1 VKKDYIKD
9 RAIESGE
16 ILGHEYFI
24 LLSPASGMGGL
35 NGYVRY
41 KKRPVVEGGYGGIL
55 TYVQVHGGITYVDE
69 NEGGITYGFDTG
81 HIDSHKYLISSPAW
95 IKEQIEI
102 MIRGIETARKVEKR
116 YLLAKTQ
123 KTKAKYAQMVF
134 DSSPGNNNSPNLMT
148 MINILVRRI

>member
-1 VKKDYIKD
+1 MKKDYIKD
-9 RAIESGE
+9 HAIESGE

-24 LLSPASGMGGL
+24 LNHPIEKPSL

-41 KKRPVVEGGYGGIL
+41 KKRQVKESGYGGIL
-55 TYVQVHGGITYVDE
+55 TYIPVHGGITYVDE

>member
-1 VKKDYIKD
+1 MKKDYIKD
-9 RAIESGE
+9 HAIESGE

-24 LLSPASGMGGL
+24 LNHPIEKPSL

-41 KKRPVVEGGYGGIL
+41 KKRPVVEGGYSGIL
-55 TYVQVHGGITYVDE
+55 TYIPVHGGITYVDE
-69 NEGGITYGFDTG
+69 NEGIVTYGFDTG
-81 HIDSHKYLISSPAW
+81 HCDSHEFPTSSPAW

-102 MIRGIETARKVEKR
+102 MIRGIEIARKVEKR

>member
-1 VKKDYIKD
+1 MKKDYIKNS
-9 RAIESGE
+9 AIESGE

-24 LLSPASGMGGL
+24 LHNPNSRLNF

-41 KKRPVVEGGYGGIL
+41 KKRPVVEGSGIL
-55 TYVQVHGGITYVDE
+55 TYVPVHGGITYVDE
-69 NEGGITYGFDTG
+69 NEGVVTYGFDTG
-81 HIDSHKYLISSPAW
+81 HCDSHEFPTSNPAW

-102 MIRGIETARKVEKR
+102 MIRGIEIARMVEKR

-123 KTKAKYAQMVF
+123 KTKARYAQMVF